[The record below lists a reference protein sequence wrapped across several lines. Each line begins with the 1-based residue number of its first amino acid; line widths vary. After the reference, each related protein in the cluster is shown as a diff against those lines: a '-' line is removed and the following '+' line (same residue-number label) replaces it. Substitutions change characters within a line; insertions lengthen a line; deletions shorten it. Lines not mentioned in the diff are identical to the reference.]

1 MHGNLIPA
9 AGKGKGKSKHKNKER
24 NDGCLLSTGAICL
37 LSCRRQSSQPI
48 HPQFFRAK
56 VMRDSKIKA
65 KTPRIPARSF
75 FKLVELRINGCHSS
89 LLEQLFGAGFG
100 CYQEV
105 EPPKIDQHDFSG
117 RNQLSGCSPCL
128 DTSTKPVNQLVMVCR
143 CARSEKHQNCHGCK
157 LQSMAPPGA
166 WDLSALR
173 HETVEIVGAAEN
185 QG

>member
-24 NDGCLLSTGAICL
+24 NDGFLLSTGAICL

-128 DTSTKPVNQLVMVCR
+128 DTSTKPVKP
-143 CARSEKHQNCHGCK
+143 ACHG
-157 LQSMAPPGA
+157 LQVRKERKAPELSRMQTPEYGSA
-166 WDLSALR
+166 WSLGLVSFAS
-173 HETVEIVGAAEN
+173 
-185 QG
+185 

>member
-37 LSCRRQSSQPI
+37 LSCLLSCRCQSSQPI

-128 DTSTKPVNQLVMVCR
+128 DTSTKPVKP
-143 CARSEKHQNCHGCK
+143 ACHG
-157 LQSMAPPGA
+157 LQVRKERKAPELSRMQTPEYGSA
-166 WDLSALR
+166 WSLGLVSFAS
-173 HETVEIVGAAEN
+173 
-185 QG
+185 